1 MSRYILACLL
11 AVCLHAAD
19 YDILIRNAHVIDG
32 SGNPWFRADVG
43 IRDGRIAAVG
53 RLDGRSG
60 YRTIDAAGRALAPGS
75 STSTPIS
82 KALSRRSRRAITT
95 SGTVLPP

>member
-19 YDILIRNAHVIDG
+19 YDILIRNARVIDG

-43 IRDGRIAAVG
+43 IRDGRIAGLG
-53 RLDGRSG
+53 RLNGRSG
-60 YRTIDAAGRALAPGS
+60 YRTIDAAGRVLRRDS
-75 STSTPIS
+75 LTSIPIS
-82 KALSRRSRRAITT
+82 KAQSRRFRVEITT
-95 SGTVLPP
+95 SWTV